1 MKKLALILV
10 ALMTLALTGCKT
22 ETSTVTV
29 YVEDSMELP
38 VAQRAVFYAD
48 WASIII
54 GEVLPSPE
62 ELIAGGSDVY
72 DYVYTNALGVAT
84 IKIPLSVSKLK
95 FQFLVWDNGTKGWKD
110 QTVEIHRGVNEEITF
125 KVQN

>member
-1 MKKLALILV
+1 ML
-10 ALMTLALTGCKT
+10 TLALTGCKT

-29 YVEDSMELP
+29 YVEDSMGLP

-62 ELIAGGSDVY
+62 ELISGGSDVY
-72 DYVYTNALGVAT
+72 DYAITNALGVAT

-95 FQFLVWDNGTKGWKD
+95 FQFLVWDNGTRGYKD
-110 QTVEIHRGVNEEITF
+110 KTVEIHRGVNEEITF
-125 KVQN
+125 QVQN

>member
-1 MKKLALILV
+1 MKKLAFVLV
-10 ALMTLALTGCKT
+10 AMLTLALTGCKT

-29 YVEDSMELP
+29 YVEDSMGLP

-72 DYVYTNALGVAT
+72 DYAVTNALGVAT

-95 FQFLVWDNGTKGWKD
+95 FQFLVWDNGTRGYKD
-110 QTVEIHRGVNEEITF
+110 KTVEIHRGVNEEIEF
-125 KVQN
+125 KVEN